1 MDKIFYP
8 LKWTFQLVILKY
20 WWGRNKNF
28 VPVLELVP
36 KFLERERNYS
46 SKLENPELNGNG
58 TAIFRPF
65 LVPFR
70 KEIVPII
77 QALFWA
83 VNHKTQE
90 IMKEIQGFEAKN
102 SRNLLVASKN
112 AAEIL

>member
-1 MDKIFYP
+1 MRSLVFHAPEKRTGGAGTKISFP
-8 LKWTFQLVILKY
+8 F
-20 WWGRNKNF
+20 RNLFRNF
-28 VPVLELVP
+28 
-36 KFLERERNYS
+36 RNGNGTS
-46 SKLENPELNGNG
+46 SKLENPERNGNG

-70 KEIVPII
+70 KEIVPIS

-102 SRNLLVASKN
+102 SRNLPVASKN

>member
-1 MDKIFYP
+1 M
-8 LKWTFQLVILKY
+8 
-20 WWGRNKNF
+20 
-28 VPVLELVP
+28 ELVP

-58 TAIFRPF
+58 TAIFQPF

-70 KEIVPII
+70 KEIVPIL

-90 IMKEIQGFEAKN
+90 IMNEIQGFEAKN
-102 SRNLLVASKN
+102 KRQKEFATCK
-112 AAEIL
+112 